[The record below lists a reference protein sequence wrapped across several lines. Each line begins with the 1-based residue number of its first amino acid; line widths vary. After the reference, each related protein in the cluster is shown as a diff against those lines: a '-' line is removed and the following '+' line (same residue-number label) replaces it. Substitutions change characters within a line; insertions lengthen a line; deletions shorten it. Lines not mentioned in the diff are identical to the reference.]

1 MFRCLAVASLFVAL
15 FASPMLSQA
24 LSADGLAPPPG
35 YKPDKKTIRL
45 FEAKCATCH
54 GEDGRAKTEL
64 GEEMAIADMTRA
76 AYWKD
81 LTLESARKSVM
92 DGIKRTSKG
101 LYGKEAGKEQ
111 EMKPFRDRLTPE
123 QIDALNLYASSFK
136 K

>member
-1 MFRCLAVASLFVAL
+1 MFRSIAVATLFAAL
-15 FASPMLSQA
+15 FASQVF
-24 LSADGLAPPPG
+24 SADGLAPPPG

-64 GEEMAIADMTRA
+64 GQEMAVADMTRV
-76 AYWKD
+76 AYWKN

-101 LYGKEAGKEQ
+101 LDGKEAGKEQ
-111 EMKPFRDRLTPE
+111 EMKPFRDRLAPE

>member
-1 MFRCLAVASLFVAL
+1 MFRYLAVASLLVAL
-15 FASPMLSQA
+15 FASQVF
-24 LSADGLAPPPG
+24 SADGLAPPTG

-64 GEEMAIADMTRA
+64 GQEMAIADMTRA

-101 LYGKEAGKEQ
+101 LDGKEAGKEQ

-123 QIDALNLYASSFK
+123 QIDALDLYASSFK